1 MTLRVCYSRGVNPG
15 AVGGVTTPRF
25 LGGGRGYTGVS
36 MKSKHIFVYSDSVRN
51 SRTLLIRQICTRWW
65 SDGEGIRRR
74 PVRGR
79 RHLSE
84 GRGIPQS
91 EALPEKHALIRTRG
105 RERKGGRKGE
115 GRREERAGRE
125 EGIAGEGKWGER
137 RELDGREYEWEG

>member
-15 AVGGVTTPRF
+15 AVGGVTTPDF
-25 LGGGRGYTGVS
+25 WVGGRGYTGVS

-84 GRGIPQS
+84 GRGIPQG
-91 EALPEKHALIRTRG
+91 EALPETNALIKPRR
-105 RERKGGRKGE
+105 REREGGRKGGGKGE
-115 GRREERAGRE
+115 GRREEGRE
-125 EGIAGEGKWGER
+125 
-137 RELDGREYEWEG
+137 GREGGGDSRGGKLEVRGGS